1 MYGIRFALVTFFLFG
16 AATAG
21 AHDADVIT
29 LQAEPIDLNFDEIKD
44 GGVNKVLPK
53 SYHELHYGET
63 DHEVELQG
71 APIDFDFE
79 DVIPMNMQKSAPQTF
94 EEEFQK
100 RDAEA
105 ETVELQ
111 EQAIPF
117 DLDFD
122 ILNKREVHEYVPEE
136 VGSTRFSKRATEGET
151 VLLQEQAIPIDLD
164 FELREKRVLGGER
177 VELQEQSI
185 PFDMEFQFLQDKR
198 EVHGYVP
205 EEVGSSRFSKRGNYN
220 PWQG

>member
-117 DLDFD
+117 DLDFEIREKRSADEGETVELQEQAIPFDLDFD

-136 VGSTRFSKRATEGET
+136 VGSTRFSK
-151 VLLQEQAIPIDLD
+151 
-164 FELREKRVLGGER
+164 
-177 VELQEQSI
+177 
-185 PFDMEFQFLQDKR
+185 
-198 EVHGYVP
+198 
-205 EEVGSSRFSKRGNYN
+205 
-220 PWQG
+220 